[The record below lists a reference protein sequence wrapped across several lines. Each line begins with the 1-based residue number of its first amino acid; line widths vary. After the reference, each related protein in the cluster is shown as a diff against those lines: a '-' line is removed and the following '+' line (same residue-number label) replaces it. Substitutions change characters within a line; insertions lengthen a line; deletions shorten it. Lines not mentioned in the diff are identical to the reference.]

1 MHGCCVTAVM
11 FTTEM
16 RRKCCFFLQMAMVRN
31 TTFLNVIQSDDEED
45 DGYVPYDQRPETYIV
60 PVVFLLI
67 LVVGVIGNGILVFTL
82 LCDANMRNVPNTYV
96 LSLALGDLLVII
108 TCVPFTSFLY
118 TIESWP
124 WGLAVCKLSE
134 CAKDISIGV
143 SVFTLTALSAE
154 RYCAIVNPIRR
165 HVAGLSAKPLTI
177 LIACLIWIL
186 AIILA
191 MPAAFFSHVPIVPL
205 LNNNSI
211 LICSPFPEEF
221 VFVDSSTKATLMDRI
236 ATECTTSR
244 GWIDGEV
251 APRFD
256 RISVRMKRYSSVSG
270 SRSYVSL
277 GYASLSINSS
287 CVGVKQAP
295 CLADR
300 NNDNKKARSME
311 RVFNSVRAHVVFMQ
325 EPNAKEYLQLALARI
340 LELQREI
347 KDGTYATDHTSDLGN
362 KIIVLPNSFENHQCP
377 QPLAE
382 LKQLTYGIFPPGE
395 SSSEEDLTKEVLRKV
410 FKNLPGTPDSAE
422 AILNRAAKNKPSNSQ
437 LEAIHGKRIQLLGY
451 DTCRRTA
458 VEFMKNVARE
468 TRRDGKSSDSNY
480 SGFRLGIY
488 SRNEPRVAHRRTGL
502 RRSSSSCDQEIRDR
516 MLRSLDLHLAS
527 KQRDYTAKLM
537 RSGT

>member
-1 MHGCCVTAVM
+1 
-11 FTTEM
+11 
-16 RRKCCFFLQMAMVRN
+16 
-31 TTFLNVIQSDDEED
+31 
-45 DGYVPYDQRPETYIV
+45 
-60 PVVFLLI
+60 
-67 LVVGVIGNGILVFTL
+67 
-82 LCDANMRNVPNTYV
+82 
-96 LSLALGDLLVII
+96 
-108 TCVPFTSFLY
+108 
-118 TIESWP
+118 
-124 WGLAVCKLSE
+124 
-134 CAKDISIGV
+134 
-143 SVFTLTALSAE
+143 
-154 RYCAIVNPIRR
+154 
-165 HVAGLSAKPLTI
+165 
-177 LIACLIWIL
+177 
-186 AIILA
+186 
-191 MPAAFFSHVPIVPL
+191 
-205 LNNNSI
+205 
-211 LICSPFPEEF
+211 
-221 VFVDSSTKATLMDRI
+221 
-236 ATECTTSR
+236 
-244 GWIDGEV
+244 
-251 APRFD
+251 
-256 RISVRMKRYSSVSG
+256 MKRYSS
-270 SRSYVSL
+270 
-277 GYASLSINSS
+277 
-287 CVGVKQAP
+287 AP

-311 RVFNSVRAHVVFMQ
+311 

-347 KDGTYATDHTSDLGN
+347 KDGTYATDHTSDL
-362 KIIVLPNSFENHQCP
+362 
-377 QPLAE
+377 
-382 LKQLTYGIFPPGE
+382 GE